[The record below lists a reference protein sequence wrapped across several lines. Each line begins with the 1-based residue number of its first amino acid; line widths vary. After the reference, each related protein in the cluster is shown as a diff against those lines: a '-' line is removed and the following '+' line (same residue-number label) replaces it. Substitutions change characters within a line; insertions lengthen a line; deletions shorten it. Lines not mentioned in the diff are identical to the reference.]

1 MVPSSRTALNT
12 SPKPPVP
19 MRLSFEKLLVAF
31 VISLPVKILDD
42 FPVEFALSIS
52 SRSLTMFLWISFLTF
67 WWLCLVA
74 ITATAIAS
82 VTPTTATAAPS
93 RAKKLK
99 WSTII
104 WAFEYIFGFSVHPL
118 YLRKQRS
125 SSSFCSVSHGDIYHL
140 IHEHRFRPRL
150 VGSGKHFDLPNKR
163 LQSTSVL
170 QTGSLGNAHCNSSP
184 VSGHF
189 FPGGGTS
196 LFGFSP
202 TKLWYARH
210 PPPLILIV

>member
-52 SRSLTMFLWISFLTF
+52 SRSLTMHLNRS
-67 WWLCLVA
+67 
-74 ITATAIAS
+74 S
-82 VTPTTATAAPS
+82 GS
-93 RAKKLK
+93 N
-99 WSTII
+99 
-104 WAFEYIFGFSVHPL
+104 VHPL

-140 IHEHRFRPRL
+140 LHEHRFRPRL